1 MNYLIYIVVSLIFS
15 AFFSGMEIAFVSAN
29 KLRIELDKKQG
40 FYASGIISTYTNNP
54 SQYIATMLIG
64 NNVALVIY
72 GLVMAIMLEP
82 TIAQYIHTD
91 SGILLIQTII
101 STLII
106 LFTAEFLPKTL
117 FQINPNFLL
126 NVFAIPVMFFYIL
139 FYPLTKVTLIFSNF
153 FLKLIFKT
161 KLNKNH
167 HQTVFE
173 KIDLD
178 DLIKKIHA
186 NIENSQD
193 IDHEVRMFQ
202 NALDFS
208 KIKLRECIV
217 PRTEIS
223 AVNINSSL
231 EELRAMF
238 IETGHSKILVY
249 KSSIDNIIGYA
260 QSLDLFKNP
269 KTVREML
276 HTLQIVPETMPANKL
291 LELFIQEHKSIAVVV
306 DEFGGTSGMVTIED
320 VIEEIFGEIEDEHD
334 TIELEEKMLSEG
346 KYIFSGRLE
355 IDYINDKYN
364 NIFKASE
371 EYETIAGY
379 ILFHQGNIPK
389 INETI
394 TIQNLQFK
402 ILNVTKTRIEIV
414 KLTVL
419 NRE

>member
-40 FYASGIISTYTNNP
+40 FYASSIISTYTNNP

-139 FYPLTKVTLIFSNF
+139 FYPLTKITLILSNF

-161 KLNKNH
+161 KMNKNH

-178 DLIKKIHA
+178 DLVKKIHE

-193 IDHEVRMFQ
+193 VNHEVRLFQ

-249 KSSIDNIIGYA
+249 KNSIDNIIGYA

-276 HTLQIVPETMPANKL
+276 HTLQIVPETMLANKL
-291 LELFIQEHKSIAVVV
+291 LEMFIQEHKSIAVVV

-334 TIELEEKMLSEG
+334 TIELEEKKLSEG

-355 IDYINDKYN
+355 IDYINEKYN
-364 NIFKASE
+364 NLFKASE